1 MTAYIISR
9 LYGMSSL
16 EDVYEARRDVGKNNV
31 ASVCRRLVSLT
42 RTSPGWPLS
51 ALNRNQPSTT
61 LQQHLL
67 LSDSQAELAE
77 NKLPGFESYLT
88 SRTSQNLPQSLVP
101 LPQIQTTGVSSG
113 SNSFHCQRLRRTRGE
128 ADVVVH
134 GASDGGGSI
143 IWFEST
149 LKGKITTPRNLSP
162 RREPTRE
169 AKLGSVELPRNLLTV
184 CWEICR

>member
-1 MTAYIISR
+1 MPDRMTTYIISC

-101 LPQIQTTGVSSG
+101 LPQIQTTGVRVSSG

-128 ADVVVH
+128 AEVVVH
-134 GASDGGGSI
+134 GASDDGGMGHRVGRSI
-143 IWFEST
+143 QRTS
-149 LKGKITTPRNLSP
+149 R
-162 RREPTRE
+162 
-169 AKLGSVELPRNLLTV
+169 LP
-184 CWEICR
+184 

>member
-1 MTAYIISR
+1 
-9 LYGMSSL
+9 MSSL

-101 LPQIQTTGVSSG
+101 LPQIQTTGVRVSSG
-113 SNSFHCQRLRRTRGE
+113 SNSFHSTFIVSVCKGEKQKWLYMALRTMEARVTEVDGLSNVRPVSHSRLLLP
-128 ADVVVH
+128 VVRCEVD
-134 GASDGGGSI
+134 S
-143 IWFEST
+143 
-149 LKGKITTPRNLSP
+149 
-162 RREPTRE
+162 
-169 AKLGSVELPRNLLTV
+169 
-184 CWEICR
+184 